1 MFKKI
6 CWVNWLFAIMV
17 AGLALLSLSTM
28 LSGCGNRGS
37 LYLPDSD
44 KTATQVQ
51 SKQSQTKKSN

>member
-28 LSGCGNRGS
+28 LSGCGNKGA

-51 SKQSQTKKSN
+51 SQTKKSN